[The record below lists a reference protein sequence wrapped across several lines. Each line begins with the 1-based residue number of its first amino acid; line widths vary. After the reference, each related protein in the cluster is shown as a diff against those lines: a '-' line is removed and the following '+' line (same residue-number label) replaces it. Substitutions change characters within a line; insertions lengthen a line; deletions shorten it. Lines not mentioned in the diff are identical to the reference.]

1 MSIYLSFF
9 QIHNCDLIGMNS
21 LILIN
26 SLKDSDQI
34 TSVFWVER
42 GSLINNDSDLHLQ

>member
-26 SLKDSDQI
+26 SLKDYVTRS
-34 TSVFWVER
+34 
-42 GSLINNDSDLHLQ
+42 HLYFE